1 LGWNLPFDGPIQN
14 MCWYFFC
21 VNQKSKMAT
30 TAGHS
35 FFIWKNTKN
44 NSYRKLDIVLTTD
57 YTRIIIENITAEFQ
71 TYWHDQTFLKLK
83 TLVQVV

>member
-1 LGWNLPFDGPIQN
+1 
-14 MCWYFFC
+14 MCWYCFC
-21 VNQKSKMAT
+21 VDQKSKMAT

-35 FFIWKNTKN
+35 FYIGSFFLN
-44 NSYRKLDIVLTTD
+44 NSSRKLDIVLTTD
-57 YTRIIIENITAEFQ
+57 YTRIIIENIRAEFQ